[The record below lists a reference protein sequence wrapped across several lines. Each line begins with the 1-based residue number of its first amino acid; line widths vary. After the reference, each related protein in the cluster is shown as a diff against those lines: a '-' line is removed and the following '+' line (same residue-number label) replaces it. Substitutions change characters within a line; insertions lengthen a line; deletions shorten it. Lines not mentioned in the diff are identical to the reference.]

1 MSSSFDRR
9 AVAGWCLFDWA
20 NSAFPAVITTFVFAT
35 YFTQGVA
42 SDPISGTAQWGH
54 ALAVAGL
61 IIALL
66 SPVLGSVADLTGQR
80 KAWLAAFAALN
91 VVAVASLWFVRPS
104 PDSVWLAL
112 VGIAVATVAFEI
124 ACVFY
129 NALLPDLAPPSH
141 IGRISGWGWGLGYL
155 GGIVCLA
162 IVLVAFVQA
171 EVPAFGLDKAT
182 AEHVRAAAP
191 FSALWYACF
200 ALPLFFWVREPAGKA
215 LALTDAVR
223 RGAADLRTTLST
235 LSRPDHRAM
244 AWFLLAQMIYA
255 DGLTT
260 LFAFGGIYA
269 AGTFGMEL
277 PEVITFGIALNLT
290 AGIGAF
296 AFAWLDDRLGARWTI
311 ATGLSALIVVS
322 IALLLVE
329 SKAWF
334 WGLGLLLGAFFG
346 PVQAASRSMVA
357 RLAPPSHRAQMFGL
371 LALSGRVTAFVGP
384 ALLGW
389 ATVAAGSQRAGM
401 ATILMFFAAGL
412 AILLVKVPQDGGK
425 EPAGV
430 ST

>member
-1 MSSSFDRR
+1 MSASFDRR

-42 SDPISGTAQWGH
+42 SDPITGTAQWGH

-112 VGIAVATVAFEI
+112 VGIAAATVAFEI

-162 IVLVAFVQA
+162 VVLVAFVQA

-191 FSALWYACF
+191 FSALWYALF
-200 ALPLFFWVREPAGKA
+200 ALPLFFWVREPAGKTLA
-215 LALTDAVR
+215 LAEAVR
-223 RGAADLRTTLST
+223 RGVIDLRTTLST
-235 LSRPDHRAM
+235 LSRPDHRGM

-290 AGIGAF
+290 AGMGAF

-311 ATGLSALIVVS
+311 ATGLSALIIVS
-322 IALLLVE
+322 VALLLIE

-357 RLAPPSHRAQMFGL
+357 RLAPPTHRAQMFGL

-401 ATILMFFAAGL
+401 ATILVFFAAGL
-412 AILLVKVPQDGGK
+412 AILLAKVPQDAGK
-425 EPAGV
+425 EPARV